1 MDPLVKPNKRWIIR
15 ATKKKPAKKL
25 DHIPSDLPYFLTRKT
40 LQHECNVVT
49 TDSHRHT
56 QTAMRCRRKQAW
68 QLKITGTEHTQLR
81 DHTSTHTHT
90 RAHSTYLSYTHFLK
104 AAAAQSAAL
113 TLKYTSFQFI
123 SPVSAFAQTQNPARV
138 SKQSRRGRDRKK
150 KEAQKGVSAQS
161 WKLTSRHRQFHRN
174 LEKQRK
180 FWSTGRKHP
189 CLSLWCF
196 TCRMSSAVQTDATSS
211 YILRLQR
218 SWEIHLHSSHT

>member
-1 MDPLVKPNKRWIIR
+1 MQCC
-15 ATKKKPAKKL
+15 
-25 DHIPSDLPYFLTRKT
+25 Y
-40 LQHECNVVT
+40 
-49 TDSHRHT
+49 HRLT
-56 QTAMRCRRKQAW
+56 QTHTNSNEVQKETSMTVEDNRNWTHTAAW
-68 QLKITGTEHTQLR
+68 PHKH
-81 DHTSTHTHT
+81 THTHA

>member
-1 MDPLVKPNKRWIIR
+1 
-15 ATKKKPAKKL
+15 
-25 DHIPSDLPYFLTRKT
+25 
-40 LQHECNVVT
+40 
-49 TDSHRHT
+49 
-56 QTAMRCRRKQAW
+56 MRCRRKQAW

-81 DHTSTHTHT
+81 DHTSAHTHT
-90 RAHSTYLSYTHFLK
+90 RAQYLSELHSFPKSCCGSKRSTYTEIHVISVHF
-104 AAAAQSAAL
+104 SR
-113 TLKYTSFQFI
+113 FCI
-123 SPVSAFAQTQNPARV
+123 RTQNPARV

>member
-15 ATKKKPAKKL
+15 ATKKKKPAKKL

-90 RAHSTYLSYTHFLK
+90 RAQYLSELHSFPKSCCGSKRSTYTEIHVISVHFSRFCIRTDSK
-104 AAAAQSAAL
+104 PC
-113 TLKYTSFQFI
+113 TSFQAKP
-123 SPVSAFAQTQNPARV
+123 SWPWQ
-138 SKQSRRGRDRKK
+138 KK
-150 KEAQKGVSAQS
+150 KRSPKRSQCS
-161 WKLTSRHRQFHRN
+161 KL
-174 LEKQRK
+174 K
-180 FWSTGRKHP
+180 
-189 CLSLWCF
+189 
-196 TCRMSSAVQTDATSS
+196 TDK
-211 YILRLQR
+211 
-218 SWEIHLHSSHT
+218 